1 MESERIETLGR
12 PEIAGAAI
20 APRIWRVLTIGG
32 RLNRRIAIVAWSA
45 TVVGS
50 GLLLSWNWLVA
61 AGLSTIVLAI
71 LPCAAMCAAG
81 LCMGG
86 ADSKRADPSA
96 RNASNRDGTPSS

>member
-1 MESERIETLGR
+1 MESEQTETVGR

-45 TVVGS
+45 AVIGS

-86 ADSKRADPSA
+86 AENKRADA
-96 RNASNRDGTPSS
+96 TGRNASN

>member
-1 MESERIETLGR
+1 MEPEQTETMGR

-45 TVVGS
+45 AIVGS

-86 ADSKRADPSA
+86 ADNKRADASA
-96 RNASNRDGTPSS
+96 KNASGQDETPFS